1 MFNYYIKIPPKKKE
15 RNNHRHLNQTRYNN
29 HTRSI
34 TIITKREQRFPPRS
48 LFSVTIISEK
58 KKQKEQKSQPQEFT
72 TRTRKKDNRKKGSKR
87 RRIKIREN
95 TPETFPPSPFPPP
108 TFLPPHCVVN
118 TGFGH
123 SPRWFIFRNRIV
135 HLGREGVAHSLGAA
149 GGGGGGDIFRKAE
162 AAAQRVHSLFTLSG
176 SVCPT
181 QPRPRNPP
189 PPLDQPPFLLLVSPP
204 PRPNDRFL
212 SANGARSCS
221 VPFQRTLDIF
231 HRPNRGGR
239 RRGRL
244 ELDEVSWNFCVGKF
258 RFEDMEGGGRNR
270 GLGFGDFV
278 VRICR

>member
-1 MFNYYIKIPPKKKE
+1 M
-15 RNNHRHLNQTRYNN
+15 
-29 HTRSI
+29 
-34 TIITKREQRFPPRS
+34 
-48 LFSVTIISEK
+48 
-58 KKQKEQKSQPQEFT
+58 
-72 TRTRKKDNRKKGSKR
+72 
-87 RRIKIREN
+87 
-95 TPETFPPSPFPPP
+95 
-108 TFLPPHCVVN
+108 
-118 TGFGH
+118 
-123 SPRWFIFRNRIV
+123 
-135 HLGREGVAHSLGAA
+135 AHSLGAA

-162 AAAQRVHSLFTLSG
+162 AATQRVHSLFTLSG

-239 RRGRL
+239 REGRL

>member
-1 MFNYYIKIPPKKKE
+1 MSNYYIKIPPKKKE
-15 RNNHRHLNQTRYNN
+15 RNNHHHLNQTIQQPHTINN
-29 HTRSI
+29 DNNETR
-34 TIITKREQRFPPRS
+34 TE
-48 LFSVTIISEK
+48 ISPKIPFFRNDHLGKK

-108 TFLPPHCVVN
+108 SFLPPHCVVN

-123 SPRWFIFRNRIV
+123 PPRWFIFRNRIV

-278 VRICR
+278 VRICC